1 MDRIKKICSVY
12 LVTIALLLYAA
23 APSTATQASSHY
35 TLTEARIGNSS
46 SKAVSSGYILDSVE
60 IGNIFAGKTQSA
72 NYNLEAVSAAAPAI
86 LEPPVVDDVT
96 TPTNSNM
103 QTLSGTKKRGTS
115 VYVNGNLVVV
125 LNSETTW
132 NCDIEL
138 AEGNNE
144 LSVTL
149 RNGEGRESEPVYVNI
164 LLDTAVPTITLSQPQ
179 TPINQDV
186 SLSYTVSD
194 NNTAQDDIAVT
205 GDDSP
210 YTQEGSYSVSL
221 TATDEVG
228 NTVVS
233 NVVLFVIDKT
243 APEAVVVT
251 DDGESTSSPTQ
262 LHAIWT
268 ASSDNNSGISEYQY
282 AIATSPAGTD
292 IIDWT
297 SAALGTDI
305 AHAGLNMA
313 HGPTYYISV
322 RVLDNA
328 GNISQIASSDG
339 IFYGI
344 PPDITDIAFSSQ
356 QNFHQGWP
364 ITIHVDALDAEGDTI
379 EYRYLANGSEI
390 QQWTTDNE
398 IDWIPSADE
407 IGSNAIGIEVRAPGE
422 VGVGEE
428 SSVYIF
434 RKPITPQE

>member
-1 MDRIKKICSVY
+1 MDRVKKICSVY
-12 LVTIALLLYAA
+12 LTTIALLLYIA
-23 APSTATQASSHY
+23 APSTAMQASTHY
-35 TLTEARIGNSS
+35 TLTEVKIGSS
-46 SKAVSSGYILDSVE
+46 DNKAVSSGYILDSVE
-60 IGNIFAGKTQSA
+60 IGSIFAGKIQST
-72 NYNLEAVSAAAPAI
+72 NYNLEAVSAAPGI
-86 LEPPVVDDVT
+86 LEPPTVNDVT
-96 TPTNSNM
+96 TPTNSSM

-115 VYVNGNLVVV
+115 IYINGNLVVI
-125 LNSETTW
+125 LNSEVTW
-132 NCDIEL
+132 SCDIEL

-164 LLDTAVPTITLSQPQ
+164 LLDATAPTITLSQPQ

-194 NNTAQDDIAVT
+194 NNSAQGDITVT
-205 GDDSP
+205 GDESP

-221 TATDEVG
+221 TATDEAG
-228 NTVVS
+228 NTIVS

-251 DDGESTSSPTQ
+251 DDGESTSNATQ
-262 LHAIWT
+262 LHAVWT
-268 ASSDNNSGISEYQY
+268 TSSDNSSGIGEYQY
-282 AIATSPAGTD
+282 AIGTSPAGTD
-292 IIDWT
+292 IVDWT
-297 SAALGTDI
+297 SAALNTDI
-305 AHAGLNMA
+305 DHAGLNMA
-313 HGPTYYISV
+313 HGQAYYISV

-344 PPDITDIAFSSQ
+344 PPDITDIVFSSQ

-364 ITIHVDALDAEGDTI
+364 ITIHVDAIDAEGDTI

-390 QQWTTDNE
+390 QSWTTDNE

-407 IGSNAIGIEVRAPGE
+407 IGSNTIGIEVRASGE
-422 VGVGEE
+422 VGVAEE
-428 SSVYIF
+428 SSIYIF